1 MKIQRFIQLLAL
13 CCCLWALPAQAK
25 VKLPRLISDGIVFQR
40 HAPIRVWGWAD
51 PRERVTLSFLGET
64 YKARADKNGQ
74 WSITLPAQEAGG
86 PYTLKVNELEVNN
99 VLIGEVW
106 LCSGQSN
113 METPMGRVAEM
124 FPQEIAAIN
133 NPMIRHFKTALR
145 HDVNGA
151 ADDLQGT
158 WQEATPQ
165 HILDFSATA
174 YFFGKYLYEH
184 FKVPIGLFNSSVG
197 GSPIEAWL
205 SPEAANRF
213 PDLKG
218 QLKQLTDRALQ
229 DSVRQAMQAL
239 RNNAGNGRN
248 GGGAAPV
255 PPPPPVDAGAAKWM
269 RADWDDADWAHIYMP
284 GYLGEKNILFN
295 NGVIWLRKTV
305 ELPPSWEG
313 RSGYLRMGTLVE
325 SDSAFVNGQYVGS
338 TGYQYPPRKYAI
350 PAGVLKTGKNVIAI
364 RLTGNSRGGFVEEK
378 PYKLMA
384 GTESIDLTGDWKY
397 RIGLDSPP
405 QPAWP
410 RRGGAAALRIPV
422 PGQNSPTALYNAMIA
437 PAKAYT
443 IKGVVWYQG
452 EANAGQANYGE
463 RFEALVDTWRT
474 TFDKPDLPVIYV
486 QLPNFMKPERYQA
499 NSSWAV
505 TRDIQRRSLAI
516 PHTGMIVTLGLGE
529 WNDIHPLNK
538 RDVGYRLA
546 LQARRI
552 AYGETGFVS
561 HGPQFSRIEARRD
574 GSLILTFDTDGSRID
589 SNLRLRGFFVAG
601 TDGKYMEAEATPIA
615 ADKVKVWSNAVRWPQ
630 SVRYAWA
637 DNPMDANLKDVEGLP
652 AGTFQAGIEL
662 PADTSSLPLVYDVEN
677 RGIDFPAPDMPTMD
691 KLPAIETLPDPFAW
705 SDGKGRS
712 TDFADWSRHRA
723 EIIRKL
729 QHYEI
734 GEKPAVDRRHIRASM
749 DKDTLVVEITRNGQ
763 TLRLTAPITYP
774 DERPDAATRYP
785 AIIGI
790 GSGNGSLPADI
801 FNRRNIA
808 QIAFNFTQVMSHTQ
822 KRGSEPINRLYPELE
837 HIGAYSAW
845 SWGISRL
852 IDGLE
857 MVGAKSGID
866 LKHLAVSGCSFAGK
880 MALFAGALDE
890 RIALTIAQEPGGG
903 GAAAWRVSET
913 LGNVETLGRTNYAWF
928 MESMAQFK
936 EQNIARLPIDHHELC
951 ALVAPRAL
959 LMLGNT
965 DYEWLADEAGYVSC
979 QAARKVWEQF
989 GIASRMGFSIVGG
1002 HPHCMVPDSQRPEVE
1017 AFVDRFLLG
1026 KKEADTDITFAPNF
1040 EKVDWEKWVK
1050 W

>member
-1 MKIQRFIQLLAL
+1 MLLL
-13 CCCLWALPAQAK
+13 SPLPAQAK
-25 VKLPRLISDGIVFQR
+25 VRLPQLISDGIVFQR
-40 HAPIRVWGWAD
+40 NEPIRIWGWAD
-51 PRERVTLSFLGET
+51 PNERVTVSFMGT
-64 YKARADKNGQ
+64 TAKTRANKSGH
-74 WSITLPAQEAGG
+74 WTIELPAQQAGG
-86 PYTLKVNELEVNN
+86 PYTLNVNELKVDNI
-99 VLIGEVW
+99 LIGEVW

-124 FPQEIAAIN
+124 FPQEIAAID

-145 HDVNGA
+145 YNVDGA
-151 ADDLQGT
+151 ADDLQGV
-158 WQEATPQ
+158 WKEATQ
-165 HILDFSATA
+165 ENILNFSATA

-205 SPEAANRF
+205 SPQAAKQF
-213 PDLKG
+213 PDLAE
-218 QLKQLTDRALQ
+218 QLQQLTDRALQ
-229 DSVRQAMQAL
+229 DSAQQVMRKL
-239 RNNAGNGRN
+239 REGARGRASAPAAGEQ
-248 GGGAAPV
+248 PK
-255 PPPPPVDAGAAKWM
+255 PVDAGAGKWM
-269 RADWDDADWAHIYMP
+269 RTDWNDTDWAQIYMP
-284 GYLGEKNILFN
+284 GYLSEKNVVFN

-305 ELPPSWEG
+305 ELPPSWNG
-313 RSGYLRMGTLVE
+313 KSGYLRMGTMVD
-325 SDSAFVNGQYVGS
+325 SDSAFVNGQFVGS

-350 PAGVLKTGKNVIAI
+350 PAGVLQTGKNVIAI
-364 RLTGNSRGGFVEEK
+364 RLTCNARGGGWVEEK
-378 PYKLMA
+378 PYQLMV
-384 GTESIDLTGDWKY
+384 GDESIDLTGDWKY
-397 RIGLDSPP
+397 SIGLDNPP
-405 QPAWP
+405 AMSFMMQ
-410 RRGGAAALRIPV
+410 RRGGASFKMPPT

-437 PAKAYT
+437 PAKSYRF
-443 IKGVVWYQG
+443 KGVVWYQG
-452 EANAGQANYGE
+452 ESNAGQKNYGK

-474 TFDKPDLPVIYV
+474 TFDNPDLPVLYV

-499 NSSWAV
+499 GSSWAV
-505 TRDIQRRSLAI
+505 TRDIQRRSLGI

-546 LQARRI
+546 LQARRV

-561 HGPQFSRIEARRD
+561 YGPRFVGMEAARD
-574 GSLILTFDTDGSRID
+574 GSLILTFDTDGSRIY
-589 SNLRLRGFFVAG
+589 SNLRLRGFVVAG
-601 TDGKYMEAEATPIA
+601 TDGKYVEAEATPIA
-615 ADKVKVWSNAVRWPQ
+615 ANKVKVWSRAVRWPV

-637 DNPMDANLKDVEGLP
+637 DNPMDANLKDTEGLP
-652 AGTFQAGIEL
+652 AGTFEASIAV
-662 PADTSSLPLVYDVEN
+662 PAVSSLPLVYDVEN
-677 RGIDFPAPDMPTMD
+677 RGADVPAPAMPPLD
-691 KLPAIETLPDPFAW
+691 QLPAIETLPDPFAW
-705 SDGKGRS
+705 SNGSGRS

-723 EIIRKL
+723 EIIQKL

-734 GEKPAVDRRHIRASM
+734 GEKPAVDRRNIRASM
-749 DKDTLVVEITRNGQ
+749 DGDTLIVEVTRNGQ
-763 TLRLTAPITYP
+763 TLRLSAHITYP
-774 DERPDAATRYP
+774 AGGAAPYP

-790 GSGNGSLPADI
+790 GQGSGSLPADI
-801 FNRRNIA
+801 FTGRNVA

-837 HIGAYSAW
+837 EIGAYSAW
-845 SWGISRL
+845 PWGVSRI

-857 MVGAKSGID
+857 LLGSKSRID

-928 MESMAQFK
+928 LESMAQFK
-936 EQNIARLPIDHHELC
+936 EKNVDRLPIDHHELC
-951 ALVAPRAL
+951 ALIAPRAL
-959 LMLGNT
+959 LVLGNT

-979 QAARKVWEQF
+979 QAARKVWETF
-989 GIASRMGFSIVGG
+989 GIANRMGFSILGG
-1002 HPHCMVPDSQRPEVE
+1002 HPHCMVPDAQRPEVE

-1026 KKEADTDITFAPNF
+1026 KNEAITDITFAPMF
-1040 EKVDWEKWVK
+1040 EKVDWKRWIN